1 MPDPDRFPP
10 RDPAIVAMKDAL
22 RREALA
28 RRAALDPEARTAAA
42 ATLAAMADR
51 LPLAP
56 GAIVSGFHAIR
67 GEIDVAPLLA
77 ALAARGHPLALPAL
91 VGADDMVFRAWTPD
105 AALVP
110 GTFGLR
116 EPPADAPERDPAL
129 LLVPLAAF
137 DAAGNRIGYGRGYYD
152 RALTRLDSG
161 PARPTAVGVAF
172 SVQEVAA
179 IPAEPHDRPLDFI
192 LTETGLHAFSRV

>member
-28 RRAALDPEARTAAA
+28 RRAALDPGTRAAA
-42 ATLAAMADR
+42 ATTLAALADR
-51 LPLAP
+51 LPLAS

-67 GEIDVAPLLA
+67 GELDVGPLLA
-77 ALAARGHPLALPAL
+77 VLAARGHPLALPAL
-91 VGADDMVFRAWTPD
+91 VGTDDMVFRAWSPGEP
-105 AALVP
+105 LVP

-116 EPPADAPERDPAL
+116 EPPSEAPERDPAL

-152 RALTRLDSG
+152 RALARLDAGSV
-161 PARPTAVGVAF
+161 RPTAVGIAF
-172 SVQEVAA
+172 AVQEVAA

-192 LTETGLHAFSRV
+192 LTETGLHAFPRR